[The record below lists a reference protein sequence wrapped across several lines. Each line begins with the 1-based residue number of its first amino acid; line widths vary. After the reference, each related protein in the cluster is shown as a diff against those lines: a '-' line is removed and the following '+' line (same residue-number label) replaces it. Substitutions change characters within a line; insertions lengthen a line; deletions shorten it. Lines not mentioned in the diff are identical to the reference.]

1 MIHVYNLAELVR
13 QVILRELSGIFHP
26 QNKEYADT
34 VEIVR
39 YFAKKYNKKVWITYD
54 FEYQVVKF
62 EESLKDVEAR
72 KNMK

>member
-39 YFAKKYNKKVWITYD
+39 YFAKKI
-54 FEYQVVKF
+54 
-62 EESLKDVEAR
+62 
-72 KNMK
+72 